1 MCADVR
7 KWIVIAAVFVTITQ
21 ITACQKQIGNGK
33 EEASMSKK
41 VLKLSDMHSGYSG
54 EPAQWDE
61 FLWCWYEASL
71 VAHQG
76 MLKKTPDIPFFPILN
91 KYVVTPSKREATE
104 DVTLSIVKAEKNLR
118 VTLPRSYKDFLLA
131 YRPPLLRGQ
140 KAPWGEVLIGM
151 YAPSQ
156 IGRVADLFPLKV
168 EISKKYPIE
177 TEDKEYF
184 IYGIEQDDASGRISY
199 LSDAIVVGKYSDQ
212 MHALI
217 VLYPQIRSADGE
229 MEAALYAHSG
239 EFRAPSF
246 AELMR
251 QLSFMETNP
260 GMPGPPFPQANLKGT
275 CADKLSMTNVW
286 WK

>member
-1 MCADVR
+1 M
-7 KWIVIAAVFVTITQ
+7 
-21 ITACQKQIGNGK
+21 N
-33 EEASMSKK
+33 EK
-41 VLKLSDMHSGYSG
+41 VLKLSDMHSGYSAD
-54 EPAQWDE
+54 PAKWE
-61 FLWCWYEASL
+61 KFLRCWYEAS
-71 VAHQG
+71 VAAHLG

-91 KYVVTPSKREATE
+91 KYVVSPSNRGVTE
-104 DVTLSIVKAEKNLR
+104 DIALSIRNSEKTLG
-118 VTLPRSYKDFLLA
+118 VTLPKSYKDFLLA
-131 YRPPLLRGQ
+131 YQPPLLRAQ
-140 KAPWGEVLIGM
+140 KTHWGEVLIGM

-156 IGRVADLFPLKV
+156 IGRVADLFPLKI

-184 IYGIEQDDASGRISY
+184 IYGIEQDDASSLVSN

-229 MEAALYAHSG
+229 MEAALYTHSG

-260 GMPGPPFPQANLKGT
+260 GIPGPPFLQTKLKGT
-275 CADKLSMTNVW
+275 CADKLSMINVW